1 MNSLILFAG
10 EGLLTNFA
18 DVRLL
23 AGVQAEVRGQRFV
36 LLEGHAADVAR
47 ERVVLQVTIGMV
59 LLFHLSKAFELNKKF
74 HKQSVWQTYSVK

>member
-23 AGVQAEVRGQRFV
+23 AGVQAEMRGQRFV

-59 LLFHLSKAFELNKKF
+59 LLFHLSKAFELNQKF
-74 HKQSVWQTYSVK
+74 YKQFVCQTYSVK